1 MRPILPEP
9 THLPGTPVQAMSPDT
24 PLVLLVDDNAD
35 IRELYGLVL
44 TNAGFQVIDAPDG
57 EVAVELARS
66 ARPNAIVMDID
77 MPRMNGLDA
86 IRLLRQQT
94 HTSRT
99 PIRCTPPWF
108 AKSSCA
114 CAGTCM
120 SRPPAC
126 RHANWLPNSRRRR
139 QAMRLPYNYRWR
151 RSMSGKLLPS

>member
-1 MRPILPEP
+1 
-9 THLPGTPVQAMSPDT
+9 MSPDT

-99 PIRCTPPWF
+99 PILAFTGHGV
-108 AKSSCA
+108 ASAAAALSSGANLHCLKP
-114 CAGTCM
+114 CLPDTFVDSLRSILAGPSEM
-120 SRPPAC
+120 EQV
-126 RHANWLPNSRRRR
+126 RR
-139 QAMRLPYNYRWR
+139 
-151 RSMSGKLLPS
+151 